1 MGKEYIEREAT
12 LKDLELLAKYQ
23 HGERQQG
30 ILGVCE
36 TIKRKPAAN
45 VVELP
50 CKVRDKVW
58 FSEWWDRCNKWVKLS
73 SPIER
78 HVIYFSIEVDG
89 IYAHVKDGCINVE
102 YFGEVVFLNREDAE
116 MAIERRAE

>member
-1 MGKEYIEREAT
+1 MGKEYIEREAV
-12 LKDLELLAKYQ
+12 LALQYWE
-23 HGERQQG
+23 GSGNIRY
-30 ILGVCE
+30 GVVDVE
-36 TIKRKPAAN
+36 DIENLPAAN